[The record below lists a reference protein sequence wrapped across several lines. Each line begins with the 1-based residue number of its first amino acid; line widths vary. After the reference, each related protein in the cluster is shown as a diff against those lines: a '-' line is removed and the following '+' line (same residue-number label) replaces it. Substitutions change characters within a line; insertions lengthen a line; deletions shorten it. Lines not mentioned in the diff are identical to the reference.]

1 MACGLEIAVVGA
13 GGVASSIAPALKAA
27 GHTVRCVYSRTE
39 CSARTLAEAVGSE
52 WVVSPDCLPPGVRVC
67 IVMLK
72 DDALQALAPDIVKA
86 CGPETL
92 YLHTAGSIPMSLWQ
106 DAAAQHYG
114 VLYPMQTFSK
124 GKQVDWS
131 GVPVFIEASEKDL
144 ATVRALAQSIS
155 GHVQELSS
163 DDRCR
168 LHIAAVFTC
177 NFTNRMYAIA
187 QRLLERMDVPF
198 SVMYPLLAETAAKAQ
213 KMNPTD
219 GQTGPAVRGDHS
231 VMDNHIEMLKDTPEW
246 AELYKLISKD
256 IEDDRLQSE

>member
-1 MACGLEIAVVGA
+1 MSCRLDIAVAGA
-13 GGVASSIAPALKAA
+13 GGVASSMAPALKEA
-27 GHTVRCVYSRTE
+27 GHSVRCVYSRTRE
-39 CSARTLAEAVGSE
+39 SACTLADAIGSE
-52 WVVSPDCLPPGVRVC
+52 WTVSLESLPHGVQIC
-67 IVMLK
+67 IVMLR
-72 DDALQALAPDIVKA
+72 DDALKSLAPDIVKA
-86 CGPETL
+86 CGPDTL
-92 YLHTAGSIPMSLWQ
+92 YLHTAGSVPMSLWQ
-106 DAAAQHYG
+106 EAGAKHYG
-114 VLYPMQTFSK
+114 VLYPMQTFSR
-124 GKQVDWS
+124 GKQVDWQQ
-131 GVPVFIEASEKDL
+131 VPVFVEASPGDL
-144 ATVRALAQSIS
+144 DTVRTLAESIS

-213 KMNPTD
+213 KMNPAE

-231 VMDNHIEMLKDTPEW
+231 VMDHHLQMLADTPEW

-256 IEDDRLQSE
+256 IEDDRLRS